1 MTLARRVFNKLGDA
15 MKGLRISSIIFAL
28 SAVICAMPGH
38 AVCFYPHSTLSGYRI
53 PLKYEVGA
61 SPVIIIGSVARIRYV
76 QADPSDPNGITSYVY
91 TIRRLQELKG
101 SIPKY
106 LTLRAE
112 NDSGGYRMSAG
123 ETNLLFL
130 TQSKSGFT
138 VDVCGNST
146 ELRKGASVVSE
157 VRRLLAQQGAQ
168 P

>member
-1 MTLARRVFNKLGDA
+1 
-15 MKGLRISSIIFAL
+15 MKGFRISSIIFFAL
-28 SAVICAMPGH
+28 SAAIYALPGR

-61 SPVIIIGSVARIRYV
+61 SSAVIIGKVARIQYV
-76 QADPSDPNGITSYVY
+76 QADTSDPNGITSYVY
-91 TIRRLQELKG
+91 TVRRLQELKG

-106 LTLRAE
+106 LTLSAA

-123 ETNLLFL
+123 ETALLFL
-130 TQSKSGFT
+130 TRTKGGFT

-146 ELRKGASVVSE
+146 ELPKGASVVSE
-157 VRRLLAQQGAQ
+157 VRRLLARQGAQ